1 MRPVRVVIVGLAL
14 LAIASVVRA
23 QFRQPDEVVD
33 PAYGLSA
40 RAAVP
45 AAVMAT
51 IRRACFDCHS
61 NETRWPWYSKI
72 PIASWLLERDV
83 KEARG
88 QLNFSRWAQYNP
100 FDRAGLLDK
109 VCELAT
115 AGKMPLPRYLMLHDE
130 ARLSQTE
137 ISQLC
142 AWTQNE
148 ATRLVQGG
156 S

>member
-1 MRPVRVVIVGLAL
+1 MRPGKQVVVGLAL

-23 QFRQPDEVVD
+23 QFRQPDALPD
-33 PAYGLSA
+33 PADGLNA
-40 RAAVP
+40 RAVVP
-45 AAVMAT
+45 APVMLT
-51 IRRACFDCHS
+51 LRRACFDCHS
-61 NETRWPWYSKI
+61 NETRWPWYSTL

-83 KEARG
+83 TAARG

-115 AGKMPLPRYLMLHDE
+115 AGRMPLPRYLMLHDE
-130 ARLSQTE
+130 ARLSQAD
-137 ISQLC
+137 ISRLC
-142 AWTQNE
+142 AWSQNE

>member
-1 MRPVRVVIVGLAL
+1 MRPVKIVIVGLAL

-23 QFRQPDEVVD
+23 QFRQPDEVFD
-33 PAYGLSA
+33 PADGLNA
-40 RAAVP
+40 RTAVP
-45 AAVMAT
+45 AAVMST
-51 IRRACFDCHS
+51 IHRACFDCHS
-61 NETRWPWYSKI
+61 NETRWPWYSKL
-72 PIASWLLERDV
+72 PVASWLVERDV
-83 KEARG
+83 NEGRG

-115 AGKMPLPRYLMLHDE
+115 AGKMPLPRYLMLHHD
-130 ARLSQTE
+130 ARLSPTD
-137 ISQLC
+137 IDQLC
-142 AWTQNE
+142 AWSQTE